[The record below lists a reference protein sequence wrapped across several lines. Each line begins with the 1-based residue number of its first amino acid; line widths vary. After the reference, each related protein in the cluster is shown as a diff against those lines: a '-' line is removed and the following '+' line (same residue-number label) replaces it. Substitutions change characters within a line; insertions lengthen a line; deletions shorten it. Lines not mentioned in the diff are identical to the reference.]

1 MVQTS
6 ANTAICG
13 RSVNVSLA
21 GLEVFFFLLWVVLGH
36 FFGLFPSAPMVT
48 PKTPGVVM
56 IKAPVTALKRKCMT
70 PGPSIWPFLA
80 FSAKLW

>member
-1 MVQTS
+1 MP
-6 ANTAICG
+6 G
-13 RSVNVSLA
+13 
-21 GLEVFFFLLWVVLGH
+21 GFFFVVGGFRS
-36 FFGLFPSAPMVT
+36 FFRVVPISSYGN

-80 FSAKLW
+80 FSANCGSRAVPFTGIW